1 MSRSAH
7 ENRRRRGGRRW
18 ARLALPL
25 LALGFLP
32 ARVFAGGG
40 DLVWFFQ
47 GIEDV
52 NTIDEIEDQDSDDVP
67 DIVLESYDAGGTG
80 DHLYCL
86 SGGSPGPLA
95 TTIWSTRPPGGPS
108 HSGGWGDECMQVT
121 PDLTGDGTE
130 DVLLGTAWGGR
141 TAYVIDGTNG
151 AVHWDFDTYSD
162 SPPIPPESGWVYTIS
177 WIPDTNGDSFPDVV
191 FGCGSDNNRV
201 YHMSGQDGTLLWSLN
216 LVDAVFASAALEDVT
231 SDGKGD
237 VVIGVGDN
245 ADHVWCLRGG
255 STANPVVWDHPLA
268 GSCLA
273 AARIEDISG
282 DSVNDVLAGTW
293 DSSVLAFNG
302 VTGDTLWESVFPG
315 FAYVQQIAVLDDVN
329 DDGAQD
335 AAIGTWDDRAFVISG
350 ADGTQI
356 WSFPT
361 GGDVWTVSR
370 VADLTAD
377 GINDVVAGSFDQFVY
392 LLDGVTGTE
401 VWKYNTGNRLYYV
414 KGVSDLTGN
423 SRPDVMA
430 GSQMLSGPPGGRA
443 YLLEGGEDAT
453 SADLPVFVEGVPGPA
468 GLLVRLHGALAYDAC
483 FVERHEGEPNG
494 AAAAQRFR
502 REVAEAYREG
512 LLTPEQAMKARSQD
526 PQIHWTKISG
536 ELPIR
541 GGRAEFVDGS
551 AEVGKSYTYRFALL
565 SESRVV
571 GYSPSATLTRTK
583 SDGAL
588 AIPEIRTR
596 PNPVAASQVRIEFR
610 VPRPQSWRL
619 DVFDAGGR
627 RVAAI
632 DRRDVHQGDVSV
644 EWDGRDARGRRLPNG
659 VYFLR
664 VEADEFVSSK
674 KVTILR

>member
-1 MSRSAH
+1 
-7 ENRRRRGGRRW
+7 
-18 ARLALPL
+18 
-25 LALGFLP
+25 
-32 ARVFAGGG
+32 
-40 DLVWFFQ
+40 
-47 GIEDV
+47 
-52 NTIDEIEDQDSDDVP
+52 
-67 DIVLESYDAGGTG
+67 
-80 DHLYCL
+80 
-86 SGGSPGPLA
+86 
-95 TTIWSTRPPGGPS
+95 
-108 HSGGWGDECMQVT
+108 
-121 PDLTGDGTE
+121 
-130 DVLLGTAWGGR
+130 
-141 TAYVIDGTNG
+141 
-151 AVHWDFDTYSD
+151 
-162 SPPIPPESGWVYTIS
+162 
-177 WIPDTNGDSFPDVV
+177 
-191 FGCGSDNNRV
+191 
-201 YHMSGQDGTLLWSLN
+201 
-216 LVDAVFASAALEDVT
+216 
-231 SDGKGD
+231 
-237 VVIGVGDN
+237 
-245 ADHVWCLRGG
+245 
-255 STANPVVWDHPLA
+255 
-268 GSCLA
+268 
-273 AARIEDISG
+273 
-282 DSVNDVLAGTW
+282 
-293 DSSVLAFNG
+293 
-302 VTGDTLWESVFPG
+302 
-315 FAYVQQIAVLDDVN
+315 
-329 DDGAQD
+329 
-335 AAIGTWDDRAFVISG
+335 
-350 ADGTQI
+350 
-356 WSFPT
+356 
-361 GGDVWTVSR
+361 VSR